1 MTDQIAA
8 AINGESCRLLVSNKL
23 SADFAGEGRKL
34 TGQPTAIAGDTLR
47 VIMDM
52 GKFQGVM
59 AATTPT
65 GCFIT
70 TGRLVADTVCRT
82 SPLTLLHSSA
92 NHSMEATLQAAHQG
106 VLDLFVC
113 MWDPGLLPTWCV
125 CSSRGCTGL

>member
-1 MTDQIAA
+1 MQGR
-8 AINGESCRLLVSNKL
+8 GER
-23 SADFAGEGRKL
+23 L

-47 VIMDM
+47 VIMDI

-65 GCFIT
+65 GCLIT

-106 VLDLFVC
+106 TLDLSFAYSIL
-113 MWDPGLLPTWCV
+113 GLD
-125 CSSRGCTGL
+125 GLVYHFASHQIDAERRRLFFSFLFWHSGV

>member
-1 MTDQIAA
+1 MQERGETLTKQRTATADDTSGKGEEGSLSSRQQELMTIHAKE
-8 AINGESCRLLVSNKL
+8 GER
-23 SADFAGEGRKL
+23 L

-52 GKFQGVM
+52 GKFQGVI

-65 GCFIT
+65 GCFMT

-92 NHSMEATLQAAHQG
+92 NHSMEATLQAAH
-106 VLDLFVC
+106 
-113 MWDPGLLPTWCV
+113 
-125 CSSRGCTGL
+125 